1 MTTIHDITAAPFNQV
16 EAHHP
21 TKGKKGFQTKQVKSN
36 VQLSFKVTPAQ
47 AEAIRRECKERGVTI
62 SQLVRAGIACYVTVI
77 DNDGS
82 IDLYQYS
89 FWSDPTEGDSD
100 YNSTK

>member
-1 MTTIHDITAAPFNQV
+1 MTTIHDIIKAPFNQG

-21 TKGKKGFQTKQVKSN
+21 TKGKKGFQPKEVKSN

-62 SQLVRAGIACYVTVI
+62 SQLVRAGIACYVLPPAQEGYINI
-77 DNDGS
+77 DADQ
-82 IDLYQYS
+82 LS
-89 FWSDPTEGDSD
+89 FWD
-100 YNSTK
+100 